1 MLKDPRSTARAMRRN
16 LTSLSVGLPLAL
28 VFCVS
33 PWILPSSLRAQE
45 NEQEVVANLAAGR
58 VVLYVAR
65 DAIVIGAVEQHVEPD
80 SRPPLVLPLGER
92 RLGILLGAVEW
103 VWPASGR
110 PLVRLDRDLPA
121 LLSEATRPQPKP
133 EMGQASDIEVIGVT
147 FLESLRAVTSQLH
160 HKVDLHPDEPVAE
173 LLVVGYEPGYGPEV
187 WLLAYRLAHEV
198 LRGDY
203 WRTRVLRPSYT
214 QLYPPEKGHPRTL
227 IEVRYPADAPGPA
240 LLDLLKQ
247 NDPRVAR
254 LGSADEAMSRARER
268 VIRGETNK
276 GSADDAAAFLRA
288 ALPAVWGADAKLVL
302 GVLREQ
308 RGFEWVVQPPELPQT
323 AEEGKPREPGAPTLL
338 KKPP

>member
-1 MLKDPRSTARAMRRN
+1 MLKDPRSTARAMQRN
-16 LTSLSVGLPLAL
+16 LASFSVGLPLAL

-33 PWILPSSLRAQE
+33 LWFLSSSLRAQE

-133 EMGQASDIEVIGVT
+133 EMAQASDIEVIGVT
-147 FLESLRAVTSQLH
+147 FLESLRAVTNQLH
-160 HKVDLHPDEPVAE
+160 HKLDLHPDEPVAE

-187 WLLAYRLAHEV
+187 WLLAYRLAQEV
-198 LRGDY
+198 LRGEY

-214 QLYPPEKGHPRTL
+214 QLYPPEK
-227 IEVRYPADAPGPA
+227 V
-240 LLDLLKQ
+240 
-247 NDPRVAR
+247 
-254 LGSADEAMSRARER
+254 SRARCSR
-268 VIRGETNK
+268 FATRRTTRDPLSPTCLSKTTPGSPASAPLTSKWPAPPRGST
-276 GSADDAAAFLRA
+276 AAKATR
-288 ALPAVWGADAKLVL
+288 
-302 GVLREQ
+302 R
-308 RGFEWVVQPPELPQT
+308 PPMMP
-323 AEEGKPREPGAPTLL
+323 
-338 KKPP
+338 

>member
-1 MLKDPRSTARAMRRN
+1 MLKDPQSTTRAMQRN
-16 LTSLSVGLPLAL
+16 LSSFSVGLPLAL

-33 PWILPSSLRAQE
+33 LWLLPSSSRAQE

-110 PLVRLDRDLPA
+110 PLVRLDHDLPA

-133 EMGQASDIEVIGVT
+133 EMEQASDIEVIGVT
-147 FLESLRAVTSQLH
+147 FLERLRAVTSQLH
-160 HKVDLHPDEPVAE
+160 HKLDLRPDEPVAE

-187 WLLAYRLAHEV
+187 WLLAYRLAQEV
-198 LRGDY
+198 LRGEH

-214 QLYPPEKGHPRTL
+214 QDRKST
-227 IEVRYPADAPGPA
+227 
-240 LLDLLKQ
+240 
-247 NDPRVAR
+247 R
-254 LGSADEAMSRARER
+254 LNSSHDQISYAGFCLRSKKCSGAGR
-268 VIRGETNK
+268 RG
-276 GSADDAAAFLRA
+276 GLRA
-288 ALPAVWGADAKLVL
+288 MLPKRLCRRNCRD
-302 GVLREQ
+302 
-308 RGFEWVVQPPELPQT
+308 
-323 AEEGKPREPGAPTLL
+323 
-338 KKPP
+338 

>member
-1 MLKDPRSTARAMRRN
+1 MLKDPQSTARAMQRN
-16 LTSLSVGLPLAL
+16 LSSFSVGLPLAL

-33 PWILPSSLRAQE
+33 LWFLPSSLRAQE

-133 EMGQASDIEVIGVT
+133 EMAQASDIEVIGVT

-160 HKVDLHPDEPVAE
+160 HKLDLHPDEPVAE

-187 WLLAYRLAHEV
+187 WLLAYRLAQEV
-198 LRGDY
+198 LRGEY

-214 QLYPPEKGHPRTL
+214 QLYPPEKGQPRTL
-227 IEVRYPADAPGPA
+227 VEVRYPPDDTGPTLADQQMARA
-240 LLDLLKQ
+240 TERLD
-247 NDPRVAR
+247 
-254 LGSADEAMSRARER
+254 
-268 VIRGETNK
+268 RGESHK
-276 GSADDAAAFLRA
+276 AAPDDAIAFIRA
-288 ALPAVWGADAKLVL
+288 ALPAIASTEAKLIVGALYQERGLQWVL
-302 GVLREQ
+302 A
-308 RGFEWVVQPPELPQT
+308 PPEPVQK
-323 AEEGKPREPGAPTLL
+323 AGEGKPREPGAPTLR
-338 KKPP
+338 KKP

>member
-147 FLESLRAVTSQLH
+147 FLESLRAVTNQLH
-160 HKVDLHPDEPVAE
+160 HKLDLHPDEPVAE

-187 WLLAYRLAHEV
+187 WLLAYRLAQEV

-214 QLYPPEKGHPRTL
+214 QLYPPEKGQPRTL
-227 IEVRYPADAPGPA
+227 LIDKLSRIGCNRQTRQPSIELAIV
-240 LLDLLKQ
+240 
-247 NDPRVAR
+247 
-254 LGSADEAMSRARER
+254 
-268 VIRGETNK
+268 
-276 GSADDAAAFLRA
+276 
-288 ALPAVWGADAKLVL
+288 
-302 GVLREQ
+302 
-308 RGFEWVVQPPELPQT
+308 
-323 AEEGKPREPGAPTLL
+323 
-338 KKPP
+338 